1 MKLNHFISNE
11 SLKKQ
16 SLFLSNNQSIEE
28 NPDSIKKPISKS
40 LRNIPSLE
48 KIPEY
53 EINEISINKKF
64 KSERL
69 IQNSPIKISNNQLS
83 SRIKRKTTIILWFIF
98 KQFNYDK
105 YNFKF
110 KLSENIFNNFVNFF
124 Y

>member
-83 SRIKRKTTIILWFIF
+83 SRIKRKTTIIL
-98 KQFNYDK
+98 
-105 YNFKF
+105 
-110 KLSENIFNNFVNFF
+110 
-124 Y
+124 